1 MAPSYSY
8 CHTVIVFDWDDTLF
22 CTSFMQNL
30 LQGEWNR
37 AGEWEKQKV
46 TEIDKIA
53 SETLTTALTLAEVC
67 IVTNS
72 V

>member
-1 MAPSYSY
+1 
-8 CHTVIVFDWDDTLF
+8 
-22 CTSFMQNL
+22 MQNL